1 MRAKRLA
8 RPGVH
13 SRQPAESRRSLLV
26 DGAAS
31 QATHSAGRP
40 TVMEPARGRAIHPE
54 PAPALGDV
62 DPWIAVYVGIVK
74 SILERERQGRGER
87 SPAA

>member
-1 MRAKRLA
+1 MHAKRLA
-8 RPGVH
+8 HPRVH
-13 SRQPAESRRSLLV
+13 GRQPAASRRPLLV
-26 DGAAS
+26 DEAAS
-31 QATHSAGRP
+31 RVTLSAKRL
-40 TVMEPARGRAIHPE
+40 TVMEPARGRAIRPE

>member
-1 MRAKRLA
+1 MHAKRLA
-8 RPGVH
+8 HPRVH
-13 SRQPAESRRSLLV
+13 GRQPAESRRPLLV
-26 DGAAS
+26 DKAAS
-31 QATHSAGRP
+31 QATLSAERL
-40 TVMEPARGRAIHPE
+40 TVMEPARGRAIRPE

-62 DPWIAVYVGIVK
+62 DPWITVYVGIVK